1 MRADQTVGGPE
12 WCTVYKR
19 EAAEA
24 RRPPLKSTHAGS
36 GWCFSHTAKGSYF
49 SALLCA
55 LERSGCEDAFEQ
67 KETKLTKGYESSG
80 CGVSKNGRKLPYQT
94 VGGPEW
100 CTVYKREAAEA
111 RRPPK
116 GIILP
121 LNRWPSVKAVD
132 ERGSALKR
140 IFSWES

>member
-1 MRADQTVGGPE
+1 MFLEGPKELFWADE
-12 WCTVYKR
+12 CAWR

-67 KETKLTKGYESSG
+67 KDAKLTK
-80 CGVSKNGRKLPYQT
+80 
-94 VGGPEW
+94 
-100 CTVYKREAAEA
+100 
-111 RRPPK
+111 
-116 GIILP
+116 
-121 LNRWPSVKAVD
+121 SVA
-132 ERGSALKR
+132 GSALKY
-140 IFSWES
+140 

>member
-1 MRADQTVGGPE
+1 MFMGGPKE
-12 WCTVYKR
+12 LFWSDEFAGLR

-67 KETKLTKGYESSG
+67 KETKLTKG
-80 CGVSKNGRKLPYQT
+80 
-94 VGGPEW
+94 
-100 CTVYKREAAEA
+100 
-111 RRPPK
+111 
-116 GIILP
+116 
-121 LNRWPSVKAVD
+121 
-132 ERGSALKR
+132 
-140 IFSWES
+140 